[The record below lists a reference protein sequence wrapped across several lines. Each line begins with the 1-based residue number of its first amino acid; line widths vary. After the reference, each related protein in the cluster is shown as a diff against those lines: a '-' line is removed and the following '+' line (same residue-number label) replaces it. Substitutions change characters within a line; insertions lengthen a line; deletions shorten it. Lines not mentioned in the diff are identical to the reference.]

1 VRLLFDI
8 LLGAGLAGAAGLRPF
23 LPTLLAGGLASGNV
37 GVDFD
42 HTSFSFLE
50 SPAFLIVVALAAA
63 VTIALERRW
72 GGDRLERGPAGAALA
87 GIALGLGA
95 LLFAGSLADDGY
107 TWWPGLLGGLL
118 VGLVAQAAAR
128 SLFGRVRA
136 RLDADARQALPVYAE
151 GSSLLAAGASVLF
164 PPLGVI
170 VVGFEA
176 WLAAA
181 GRRRAG
187 EKYAGLRILR

>member
-1 VRLLFDI
+1 M
-8 LLGAGLAGAAGLRPF
+8 GAGLAGAAGLRPF

-37 GVDFD
+37 GIDFD
-42 HTSFSFLE
+42 GTSFSFLE
-50 SPAFLIVVALAAA
+50 SPVFLILVALAAA

-72 GGDRLERGPAGAALA
+72 GGDRLERGPLGAALS
-87 GIALGLGA
+87 GLALGLGA
-95 LLFAGSLADDGY
+95 LLFAGSLADDNY
-107 TWWPGLLGGLL
+107 AWWPGIAGGLL
-118 VGLVAQAAAR
+118 VALVAQAAAR

-136 RLDADARQALPVYAE
+136 RLDPAAREALPIYAE
-151 GSSLLAAGASVLF
+151 GSSLLAAGASVLL
-164 PPLGVI
+164 PPLGVL

-187 EKYAGLRILR
+187 EKFAGLRILR